1 MNNNNNGMEFK
12 QNMEDLYNY
21 HFEVKETK
29 ENILSTSVIKMK
41 GLNPNCTEE
50 QESLANHFKMIRK
63 RYSVQMEYSTTDDFI
78 NEYSYLMMEGA
89 MQLGEL
95 ESLEY
100 LLANPD
106 IYASRMAYIKEH
118 ITRGFVYVA
127 NPNKEVVKTSKG
139 RKYIDISTESI
150 DIAVGDGMFTS
161 KDFLTEES
169 SIFYQGETTHNHFVQ
184 WTIDNK
190 DKLLTRKQNEV
201 FTKLMDIYSPITD
214 RSASTLES
222 RNRMLNEIG
231 MTNQEL
237 NQMFR
242 VIKRRVYKK
251 YMEVYKTMKSR
262 TSETNKKIRETMID
276 YVNKANYRYWNTQ
289 EDRQLELTNIIKT
302 HYDNIEEFELTIT
315 KGLKLDDKIEIVRGV
330 KGKQLIS
337 NRVLRLVR
345 DNISDY
351 LASTNHIEIVPSE
364 HNFKYKENMFD
375 GLSELPTKGGRLKA
389 NGTVEYKNENGDWVD
404 FN

>member
-150 DIAVGDGMFTS
+150 DKAVGDGMFTS

-169 SIFYQGETTHNHFVQ
+169 SIFYKEETKHNHYVQ
-184 WTIDNK
+184 WVLDNK
-190 DKLLTRKQNEV
+190 DTILTKKQNEV
-201 FTKLMDIYSPITD
+201 FTKLLDIYSPIVD
-214 RSASTLES
+214 RSKETLEN
-222 RNRMLNEIG
+222 RNKMLEEIG

-242 VIKRRVYKK
+242 VIKRRVHKK
-251 YMEVYKTMKSR
+251 YIEKYQSMKSQ
-262 TSETNKKIRETMID
+262 TSETNKALRKTMVN
-276 YVNKANYRYWNTQ
+276 YVEQANHPKWNTQ
-289 EDRQLELTNIIKT
+289 EDRQRELTSIIQDN
-302 HYDNIEEFELTIT
+302 YDKSEEFELAIT

-337 NRVLRLVR
+337 NRVLRIIR
-345 DNISDY
+345 NNITNY
-351 LASTNHIEIVPSE
+351 LDSIGHVEIKPSKVT
-364 HNFKYKENMFD
+364 FKYKENMFD
-375 GLSELPTKGGRLKA
+375 GLSKLPAIGGRLKV
-389 NGTVEYKNENGDWVD
+389 NGVIEYKNSKGEWTD